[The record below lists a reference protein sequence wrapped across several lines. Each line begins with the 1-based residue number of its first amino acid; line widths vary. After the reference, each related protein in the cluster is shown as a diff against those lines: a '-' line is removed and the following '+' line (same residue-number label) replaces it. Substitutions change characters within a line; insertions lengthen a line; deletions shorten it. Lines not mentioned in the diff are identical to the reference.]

1 MQCDSIS
8 RIYLKSLSSA
18 VNIKEHSSDLPNLD
32 FEKDVIK

>member
-1 MQCDSIS
+1 MQCDPIS

-18 VNIKEHSSDLPNLD
+18 VNIKHSSDLPNLD